1 MQREETEQLQ
11 ELVKPLSSCRMVYLF
26 SIDIAF
32 LSLRDNDCL
41 IKSLRF
47 PKFALCLNLCN
58 DKDLR
63 FAILKSVFH
72 SVIFDL
78 NCHGDIFVLLLSSL
92 CCYSHALAPLNSN
105 TRFLIG
111 DDCSSMAI
119 VLAWLLPLLS
129 CFPLCCVV

>member
-63 FAILKSVFH
+63 FAILQSVFH

-78 NCHGDIFVLLLSSL
+78 NCHGDIFPVLFS
-92 CCYSHALAPLNSN
+92 CCHPCAVILMPLH
-105 TRFLIG
+105 L
-111 DDCSSMAI
+111 
-119 VLAWLLPLLS
+119 
-129 CFPLCCVV
+129 